1 MAPHQDSS
9 LTPPTEVLSVVF
21 QHGTSLRS
29 RSVGPR
35 VLVGLL
41 DIPAPPPKV
50 VADWEREIEEQLGLE
65 PGDVETLPLA
75 RTRMRWPGVKLCIE
89 AADQWAQAQGLADAL
104 AESAPTLM
112 ACRGARY
119 HHDAVQYGGAAF
131 CNLFL
136 SEDQGLDLH
145 FPALQ
150 LRIPLQR
157 GLVVLFDTGQPHA
170 VIPGDRTAFD
180 PTDFPPQ
187 RDCSQVFLTWEI
199 PMDNASITQALGIVL
214 DLGTETAPTSHAQS
228 PEAQLWHRGAAA
240 QVCPRSGALKPA

>member
-9 LTPPTEVLSVVF
+9 LAPPTEVLSVVYP
-21 QHGTSLRS
+21 HSASPRS
-29 RSVGPR
+29 RSVGNR

-50 VADWEREIEEQLGLE
+50 VADWEREITDQVGLE

-75 RTRMRWPGVKLCIE
+75 RTRMRWPDLKHCIE
-89 AADQWAQAQGLADAL
+89 GADQWAQAQGLADAL
-104 AESAPTLM
+104 IDSAPTLM

-119 HHDAVQYGGAAF
+119 HHDAMQYGDAAF

-136 SEDQGLDLH
+136 SEDQGLDLL

-150 LRIPLQR
+150 LRLPLQR
-157 GLVVLFDTGQPHA
+157 GLMVVFDTGQPHA
-170 VIPGDRTAFD
+170 VIPRDRTVFD

-187 RDCSQVFLTWEI
+187 RDCSQMFLTWEI
-199 PMDNASITQALGIVL
+199 PMDNASVAQALGVVF
-214 DLGTETAPTSHAQS
+214 DLGTETATTSHAQS
-228 PEAQLWHRGAAA
+228 TEAQLWHRGAPA
-240 QVCPRSGALKPA
+240 QVCPRSGALRPA